1 MDVSVIVPIYNG
13 REYIEHCCH
22 QLANQTLRSLEFVL
36 VNDGSTD
43 GSETICKRMAERYT
57 NCVFLNQTNQGVS
70 VARNNGIAHAHGMYI
85 GFMDVDD
92 EIEEDMFETLYR
104 GVTENGLDLISMEPL
119 EKPGDFYLFPSRE
132 EWIKA
137 FFESKIRISM
147 CNKLI
152 RKDLI
157 EQPFF
162 PVGKRIHEDAYAAY
176 KALCNA
182 ENVGILNVE
191 KYHYIHRE
199 GSSSRAA
206 VFTDKY
212 LDAIKI
218 ADWIYDDAK
227 IKFPELEDFNEG
239 RKART
244 YLRISKIY
252 YLRKAPTEYR
262 SSIREMKKYLKL
274 LDRNKLKIY
283 FRTNDFIRYM
293 LCINVMPLFKILIKT
308 VDKK

>member
-13 REYIEHCCH
+13 REYIEHCCY

-43 GSETICKRMAERYT
+43 DSETICRKMAERYP

-70 VARNNGIAHAHGMYI
+70 AARNNGIAHACVAYI

-92 EIEEDMFETLYR
+92 EIEVDMFETLH
-104 GVTENGLDLISMEPL
+104 GVATANELDLISMEPL
-119 EKPGDFYLFPSRE
+119 ENHGEFYLFPSRRDS
-132 EWIKA
+132 IKA
-137 FFESKIRISM
+137 FLESKIKVSM

-152 RKDLI
+152 RKELI

-162 PVGKRIHEDAYAAY
+162 PVGKRIHEDACATY
-176 KALCNA
+176 KALISA
-182 ENVGILNVE
+182 EKVGLLNVN

-212 LDAIKI
+212 FDAIKI
-218 ADWIYDDAK
+218 ADWIFEDARNN
-227 IKFPELEDFNEG
+227 FPELEDFNEG

-262 SSIREMKKYLKL
+262 NSIRKMREYLKS
-274 LDRNKLKIY
+274 LDRKKLKIY

-293 LCINVMPLFKILIKT
+293 LYINAMPLFRMLIKT